1 MDQCGS
7 GRDLAGAQGKL
18 VVFLAS
24 LLQRAD
30 VVSVAEF
37 GRLLAV
43 FADTVKETEPAEGT
57 ILAQWADLVAVAG
70 RA

>member
-7 GRDLAGAQGKL
+7 CRDLEGAQGKL

-43 FADTVKETEPAEGT
+43 FSDTVKETEPAEGT
-57 ILAQWADLVAVAG
+57 ILAQWADLIAVAG